1 MSTYY
6 IISLHFKYNIGYNTC
21 TVLHSCRQYF
31 RCCLCSLGL
40 VYLKM
45 AVSVTEKLAHLE
57 LKGVVETGN
66 ELGRGSYGSVMEINV
81 GARLK

>member
-1 MSTYY
+1 
-6 IISLHFKYNIGYNTC
+6 
-21 TVLHSCRQYF
+21 
-31 RCCLCSLGL
+31 
-40 VYLKM
+40 M